1 MCACQP
7 GGTPCDF
14 MDCSLP
20 DSVFMKF
27 SRQQYWSGLP
37 FPPSGDLPDQRIEP
51 MSPAFP
57 ALQVDLQVSHW
68 VKSKNLHLILYR
80 NTYFLQEDVS

>member
-37 FPPSGDLPDQRIEP
+37 FPPSGDLPDPVIETV
-51 MSPAFP
+51 SP
-57 ALQVDLQVSHW
+57 ALQAYSYVHAFSAFF
-68 VKSKNLHLILYR
+68 LIQII
-80 NTYFLQEDVS
+80 TED